1 MISYSQKKL
10 NYLISS
16 VLFSLS
22 FLFIFVG
29 CNKKKVNIENDSQ
42 IVSEILGAW
51 EIKYM
56 SQIELSS
63 DPGTEYE
70 LYQGE
75 VEVISSTMITFFEDN
90 KYKMEIQSEINKLT
104 LLEDAPFSEDDVK
117 QQIENTLCINGTF
130 LIDQNYLE
138 LNGENVTTLDGS
150 VFTIKE
156 YSKIDSNIGNDKQ
169 ITKWTIEGNELIL
182 MDLSG
187 KNQIAYIKQ

>member
-29 CNKKKVNIENDSQ
+29 CNKKTVNIENDSQ
-42 IVSEILGAW
+42 VVSEILGAW

-104 LLEDAPFSEDDVK
+104 LLEDAPFSEDDVI

-156 YSKIDSNIGNDKQ
+156 YSKIDPNIGNDKQ
-169 ITKWTIEGNELIL
+169 ITKWSIEGNELIL